1 MCPLCSRC
9 PHHPLID
16 DSVWHFD
23 SLCPTHCT
31 QDLTPGICL
40 MSSCALALGVDPL
53 PLTEWD
59 HLATSYEQGSVGS
72 LYIEQKYTFKGAAPP
87 SDGHGNLVMAMGTR
101 FGHDPQAF
109 PRNAVVGMLFY
120 STFSHTACAFG
131 PYCLLCVTI
140 TQGRRVALFKREAV
154 LSRTYCLWTTNFP
167 GQFWLHFLKSS
178 PVSCRLHKVGDFIS
192 FLCFLRCLVQC
203 SAGGRDQGNA
213 VGNAEAFGCSVVR
226 VVVRGAGKREEV
238 YVEYGQV
245 QGNSLTLGAP

>member
-120 STFSHTACAFG
+120 GTFSHTACAFG

-140 TQGRRVALFKREAV
+140 TRGRRVALFKRGAV

-167 GQFWLHFLKSS
+167 G
-178 PVSCRLHKVGDFIS
+178 
-192 FLCFLRCLVQC
+192 
-203 SAGGRDQGNA
+203 
-213 VGNAEAFGCSVVR
+213 
-226 VVVRGAGKREEV
+226 
-238 YVEYGQV
+238 
-245 QGNSLTLGAP
+245 